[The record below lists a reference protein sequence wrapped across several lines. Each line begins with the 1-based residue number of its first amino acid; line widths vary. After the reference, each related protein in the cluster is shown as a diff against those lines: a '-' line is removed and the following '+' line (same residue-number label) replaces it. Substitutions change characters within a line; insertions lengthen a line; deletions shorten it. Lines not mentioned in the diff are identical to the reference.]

1 MAAPRN
7 RANLS
12 HRVIMVKKLKIPI
25 HGAFQFSSND
35 RKLIR
40 PITWKKTKKSCCFF
54 M

>member
-25 HGAFQFSSND
+25 HGAFQFSNND
-35 RKLIR
+35 RKIE
-40 PITWKKTKKSCCFF
+40 S
-54 M
+54 